1 MRSIKVLGALLLLTA
16 SLVVGLGASD
26 TQPPEIEIESPQ
38 DGAEYLLNEPV
49 TVSWSVRDPLPG
61 SGVAF
66 TRATQDRGEELDTS
80 TAGDHVLMV
89 EAEDR
94 AGNRAQKRV
103 RYWVRYDVVMEK
115 PLAPSA
121 FEGEAP
127 PSMTLEVGTQIP
139 FSFSVRDYFEQP
151 VADARGTVSV
161 LDADTREIVYLPED
175 GVGALRYNAES
186 ATHDFTLDTEALS
199 PGQYRVIVQFND
211 GRTLFRVTLTLEPSS
226 TS

>member
-1 MRSIKVLGALLLLTA
+1 MRPIKVTGALLLL
-16 SLVVGLGASD
+16 SMGLVVGLGASD
-26 TQPPEIEIESPQ
+26 TQPPEIQIETPQ

-66 TRATQDRGEELDTS
+66 TRATQADGEELNTG
-80 TAGDHVLMV
+80 TAGSHVLTV

-94 AGNRAQKRV
+94 AGNRAQKRA
-103 RYWVRYDVVMEK
+103 RYWALYDVTIEK

-121 FEGEAP
+121 FDGEEP
-127 PSMTLEVGTQIP
+127 PTMTLPVGTQIP
-139 FSFSVRDYFEQP
+139 LDFTVRDFFDRP
-151 VADARGTVSV
+151 VEIANGTVSV
-161 LDADTREIVYLPED
+161 LDAETHEIIYLDDD
-175 GVGALRYNAES
+175 GVGTLQFDPEH
-186 ATHDFTLDTEALS
+186 ATHGYMLDTEALS

-211 GRTLFRVTLTLEPSS
+211 ERTIFEIHLTLEASS